1 MGAFFSKIG
10 TVISS
15 IFIDKLLS
23 LLGSLVKSI
32 LNAWKN
38 RKKDKVDD
46 ENQQNYDDTLKDPTK
61 TEQDIDNATDDF
73 LNGNKP

>member
-61 TEQDIDNATDDF
+61 TEQDIDNATDDL